1 MTFWILLF
9 VVPIFI
15 IAIVEELIYFIV
27 NRKVFGP
34 SNLELSLTKLSK
46 QLAKKFKKVI
56 YPKSIKQE

>member
-56 YPKSIKQE
+56 YHKSIKQE